1 MQIKVLKK
9 VTDVKLTMMKV
20 DGFIR
25 ANKMTMPFKWIINA
39 KAGHARA
46 SSLFITDSGLLP
58 EIEEDPLFC
67 KTIHFEIMKI
77 DNIRQIHNRGD
88 ITNT

>member
-1 MQIKVLKK
+1 MLKK
-9 VTDVKLTMMKV
+9 VTGVKLPMMKV
-20 DGFIR
+20 DGFTR
-25 ANKMTMPFKWIINA
+25 ADKMIMPFKWIINA

-46 SSLFITDSGLLP
+46 SSLFITDSSGLLP

-77 DNIRQIHNRGD
+77 DNIIRG
-88 ITNT
+88 